1 MPLLLPLAS
10 FSSRKSRIRKL
21 RNTAL
26 LFVAILVFTHWI
38 LDRDEEESGTRRS
51 SISSSNT
58 KSHRSLASFPLFSDP
73 KTVVNKNYVA
83 QHPAESNNNNDKE
96 VRPLNIV
103 AFGGSQ
109 TWGAKLQNRFDAYP
123 WLIGQSF
130 PDHVDNLATRATGAD
145 YPSVCLE
152 TMIPR
157 NHAGGQP
164 VYDLVSSVVVFIFL

>member
-1 MPLLLPLAS
+1 MPP
-10 FSSRKSRIRKL
+10 
-21 RNTAL
+21 
-26 LFVAILVFTHWI
+26 
-38 LDRDEEESGTRRS
+38 
-51 SISSSNT
+51 
-58 KSHRSLASFPLFSDP
+58 
-73 KTVVNKNYVA
+73 
-83 QHPAESNNNNDKE
+83 
-96 VRPLNIV
+96 NIV